1 MWIAIMLATAL
12 EDSISEDDPGEVM
25 LWLMK
30 HLPEDV
36 QRDYLDWLRMRD
48 KRGETA
54 VRALFD
60 PAIASALKE
69 EYLHC
74 VATCAKEV
82 GFYNILY
89 SDFSIR
95 TDETEGEE

>member
-1 MWIAIMLATAL
+1 MTWAAFSIATIF

-36 QRDYLDWLRMRD
+36 QRDYLDWLRMRS

-54 VRALFD
+54 VRALFNPVFAD
-60 PAIASALKE
+60 TLKE
-69 EYLHC
+69 HYLDF
-74 VATCAKEV
+74 VATYAMEV
-82 GFYNILY
+82 GYYNLGNGL
-89 SDFSIR
+89 FIR
-95 TDETEGEE
+95 PI